1 MRNEKSI
8 FNQNLAFCHDISKF
22 QIVLSIFHFY
32 KAGKN
37 EKKCKKRLAHNSSSK
52 KQSFMN
58 LQCNY
63 HHFMGQNFSRFF
75 SRFSRGIPFFFSFL
89 TRNSKP
95 SKMQHVV
102 LINHF
107 YIRNVKIYGNH
118 CVHRLTSIAQKTMC
132 QGFTFFVMSK
142 LSNAVFVHVHTFK

>member
-1 MRNEKSI
+1 M
-8 FNQNLAFCHDISKF
+8 
-22 QIVLSIFHFY
+22 
-32 KAGKN
+32 
-37 EKKCKKRLAHNSSSK
+37 KKCAKKDLPIIFPVRNTVFFHIFAVQFSS
-52 KQSFMN
+52 F
-58 LQCNY
+58 Y
-63 HHFMGQNFSRFF
+63 GVEFFSFF
-75 SRFSRGIPFFFSFL
+75 SRFSRGISFFFSFL

-118 CVHRLTSIAQKTMC
+118 CVHRPTSIAQKTMC